1 MQGGHG
7 KGCVPAATS
16 SAKVAGG
23 SLSPAV
29 MTVFSF
35 VGAALVSA
43 SSSAAT
49 PLYHLYQESMHLT
62 PLMITLVFAVYAVSL
77 LAALLTVGGLS
88 DFLGR
93 RPVIFGGLLL
103 NAIAM
108 VVFAHASTVGE
119 LILARAMQGLCVGTA
134 TTAFG
139 AAILD
144 CNRNQGPLLN
154 SITAF
159 IGLMVGALG
168 AAALVTFAPDPFHL
182 VYEVLLAIT
191 VLLVLLLWWMP
202 ETVSRKSGALA
213 SLWPQVSVPRQSR
226 AILIRVTPATVA
238 TWALGG
244 FHMSLMPTVVATS
257 MGAIAPWISGV
268 ELPAML
274 VTATGAVV
282 LFRNWS
288 AERLLVLGTAAL
300 SIGVAGSLLGIWQR
314 SLVVFFGGTMIAGIG
329 FGASFSG
336 ALRALLPSAEAHQR
350 AGLLATFYV
359 ESYLAFSLPA
369 VAAGISVPVFG
380 LTTVTYV
387 YGAVVI
393 LLAIVSMVA
402 SMRGKG

>member
-1 MQGGHG
+1 
-7 KGCVPAATS
+7 
-16 SAKVAGG
+16 
-23 SLSPAV
+23 
-29 MTVFSF
+29 
-35 VGAALVSA
+35 
-43 SSSAAT
+43 
-49 PLYHLYQESMHLT
+49 
-62 PLMITLVFAVYAVSL
+62 
-77 LAALLTVGGLS
+77 
-88 DFLGR
+88 
-93 RPVIFGGLLL
+93 
-103 NAIAM
+103 
-108 VVFAHASTVGE
+108 
-119 LILARAMQGLCVGTA
+119 
-134 TTAFG
+134 
-139 AAILD
+139 
-144 CNRNQGPLLN
+144 
-154 SITAF
+154 
-159 IGLMVGALG
+159 
-168 AAALVTFAPDPFHL
+168 
-182 VYEVLLAIT
+182 
-191 VLLVLLLWWMP
+191 MP

-268 ELPAML
+268 VLPAML

-300 SIGVAGSLLGIWQR
+300 SIGVAGSLWGIWQQ
-314 SLVVFFGGTMIAGIG
+314 SLVVFFVGTMIAGIG